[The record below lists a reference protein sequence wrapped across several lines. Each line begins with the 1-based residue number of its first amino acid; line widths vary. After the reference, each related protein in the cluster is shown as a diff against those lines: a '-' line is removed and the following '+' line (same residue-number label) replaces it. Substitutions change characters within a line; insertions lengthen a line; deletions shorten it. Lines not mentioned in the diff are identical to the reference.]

1 VKKYGDY
8 LAENLAFN
16 VKAEPSSEA
25 AAEAQRL
32 GLSYLGFG
40 RYADETGRVAYTV
53 VRNRL
58 VPFKHA
64 EQLQKMTDKATN
76 GSTNDPEQLAAV
88 EKAMKVSRDVK
99 DRDIRDLT
107 RTYKEIVKNEKEF
120 KKAYTPNNFT
130 PDEVAA
136 LQSYTNDLFGP
147 INSYLY
153 KGFDDTVDPA
163 TAQQVQNTVVT
174 MDNMFAR
181 TQAPFDHIVY
191 TGLTSRYDPT
201 NFVEGKD
208 YIFRGYTSCSLDYNT
223 ALDVYTQ
230 TGQPAPKPLLQI
242 DIQAGQSSVY
252 VDSLTGTT
260 FDKEVVLARGSKIR
274 ILSGPH
280 MIDDNIIVHNPKGEQ
295 IALFHCQLVQET

>member
-1 VKKYGDY
+1 MLNYYDF
-8 LAENLAFN
+8 LSENLALN
-16 VKAEPSSEA
+16 VKTEPSSEA
-25 AAEAQRL
+25 AAEAKRL
-32 GLSYLGFG
+32 GLTYLGFG

-88 EKAMKVSRDVK
+88 EKAMKISRDVK

-107 RTYKEIVKNEKEF
+107 RTYKEIVRNEKDF

-130 PDEVAA
+130 PDEIEA
-136 LQSYTNDLFGP
+136 LQAYTNDLFGP
-147 INSYLY
+147 INNYLY
-153 KGFDDTVDPA
+153 KGFDETIDPN
-163 TAQQVQNTVVT
+163 TAQQVQNSVVI

-181 TQAPFDHIVY
+181 TQAPFDHTVY
-191 TGLTSRYDPT
+191 TGLTARYDPN

-223 ALDVYTQ
+223 ALDVYNQ
-230 TGQPAPKPLLQI
+230 VGQQSPKPLLQI
-242 DIQAGQSSVY
+242 DIQKGLSSVY

-260 FDKEVVLARGSKIR
+260 LDKEIILPRGSKIR

-280 MIDDNIIVHNPKGEQ
+280 LIDDNIIVHNPRGDQ
-295 IALFHCQLVQET
+295 IALFHCMLIQET